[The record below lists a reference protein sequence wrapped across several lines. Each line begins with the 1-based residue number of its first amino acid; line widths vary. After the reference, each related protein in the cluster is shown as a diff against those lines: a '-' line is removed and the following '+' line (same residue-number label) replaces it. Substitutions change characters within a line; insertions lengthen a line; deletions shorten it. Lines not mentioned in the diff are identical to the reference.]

1 MGKFRGAEA
10 KAENLLIS
18 KRLSFINASF
28 DSSDKT
34 RIHTRT
40 HTHTYTSLISLRQ
53 DSIIDDAHS
62 KEKYLLQV
70 VENLKRLYFTAL
82 KGERCFCASIFEAAF
97 GSFGDGR
104 AG

>member
-10 KAENLLIS
+10 KADNLLIS
-18 KRLSFINASF
+18 KLLSFINASF

-40 HTHTYTSLISLRQ
+40 HTFLISLRQ

-82 KGERCFCASIFEAAF
+82 KGERCFCASIFEASF